1 MASQSRVRELGS
13 PAMGYLLQVY
23 FQNPG
28 NGRGEEF
35 DHGGLDS
42 LPGRAESDEKL

>member
-1 MASQSRVRELGS
+1 
-13 PAMGYLLQVY
+13 MGYLLQVY